1 MKKLIPCFN
10 KSVVLLNGF
19 IFCSSFIAFG
29 QVNEKTNVLFIMTD
43 QQRWDA
49 LRCAGNLEIKT
60 PNIDRLAKGG
70 VQFTNAY
77 SSCPVC
83 VPARSSIL
91 TGRTIFNTKVLG
103 NNDVDSDS
111 IPNVPTFDQ
120 ILSDNGYHTEY
131 YGKWHSPYKFASK
144 YNNVV
149 KTTGKSKMANV
160 PSTVDGFR
168 KYLDELGIPARDA
181 NANEVIDKM
190 SLRPY
195 IPLPIDGRYG
205 EQKEEVSTSENG
217 RKKDNRSEVSQAQ
230 NFGIFN
236 GLADGSLAAYE
247 GHEALEALKKMK
259 PGKSFSLTCSF
270 GPPHPPY
277 VVPKKYADLYNPGLL
292 SVPASINDNLQNAPY
307 QRNNTSFDLRFQNP
321 EMVQQMK
328 QVYYGMVT
336 QVDEW
341 VGKLLDE
348 LDRKGLT
355 ENTLVVFVSDHGE
368 MMGDHGLNSKM
379 KMYEGS
385 VHIPLIMRLPGR
397 IPAGEKVITPVSHH
411 DIFASI
417 LDYTGMKIPEN
428 DGRSLRK
435 LVDGKADPVDYAVS
449 VWGQIN
455 NGGPF
460 MLRKGDWKMI
470 VYLQMSDKKQKTV
483 SALYNLK
490 SDPLEMNNLI
500 GTNPEKSN
508 YEKVVSDLKS
518 TLKDWMIK
526 TKTPYI
532 KELEVT
538 EL

>member
-1 MKKLIPCFN
+1 MIPINYQLVTLFVAGVLSVTTAKSEQDKKNP
-10 KSVVLLNGF
+10 
-19 IFCSSFIAFG
+19 
-29 QVNEKTNVLFIMTD
+29 NVLMIMTD

-49 LRCAGNLEIKT
+49 LGCAGNSEIKT

-91 TGRTIFNTKVLG
+91 TGRTIFNVKVLG
-103 NNDVDSDS
+103 NGDIDNDD
-111 IPNVPTFDQ
+111 IPHIPTFDQ
-120 ILSDNGYHTEY
+120 ILADSGYRTEY
-131 YGKWHSPYKFASK
+131 YGKWHVPYQFASK
-144 YNNVV
+144 YENVV
-149 KTTGKSKMANV
+149 KTTGKSKLTNV

-168 KYLDELGIPARDA
+168 KYLDEIGVPARVA

-195 IPLPIDGRYG
+195 VPLPVDGRYG
-205 EQKEEVSTSENG
+205 IQNQEISTAENG
-217 RKKDNRSEVSQAQ
+217 KKKDNRQEASQAQ

-236 GLADGSLAAYE
+236 GPADGSLAAYE
-247 GHEALEALKKMK
+247 GHEALEALKKINPDK
-259 PGKSFSLTCSF
+259 PFSLTCSF
-270 GPPHPPY
+270 GPPHPPF
-277 VVPKKYADLYNPGLL
+277 VVPKKYADLYNPAEL
-292 SVPASINDNLQNAPY
+292 SIPLSINDDLQNAPY
-307 QRNNTSFDLRFQNP
+307 QRNNAPFDLRFQNP

-328 QVYYGMVT
+328 QVYYGMIT

-355 ENTLVVFVSDHGE
+355 ENTLILFVSDHGE

-385 VHIPLIMRLPGR
+385 AHIPLIMRLPEK
-397 IPAGEKVITPVSHH
+397 IPAGTKVNTPVSHH
-411 DIFASI
+411 DIFATI

-428 DGRSLRK
+428 DGRSLRN
-435 LVDGKADPVDYAVS
+435 LIDGKADPVDYAVS

-460 MLRKGDWKMI
+460 MVRKGDWKMI

-483 SALYNLK
+483 SNALYNLK

-500 GTNPEKSN
+500 GSNPEMLK
-508 YEKVVSDLKS
+508 YEKVANDLKS
-518 TLKDWMIK
+518 KLKEWMIQ
-526 TKTPYI
+526 TKTPYVG
-532 KELEVT
+532 ELDSTV
-538 EL
+538 L

>member
-1 MKKLIPCFN
+1 MNKIVRCSK

-19 IFCSSFIAFG
+19 IFCSAFISFG

-49 LRCAGNLEIKT
+49 LGCAGNLEIKT

-70 VQFTNAY
+70 VQFMNAY

-91 TGRTIFNTKVLG
+91 TGRTIFNVKVLG
-103 NNDVDSDS
+103 NGDIDNDD
-111 IPNVPTFDQ
+111 IPNIPTFDQ
-120 ILSDNGYHTEY
+120 VLSDNGYHTEY
-131 YGKWHSPYKFASK
+131 YGKWHAPYKFTSK
-144 YNNVV
+144 YDNVV
-149 KTTGKSKMANV
+149 SPTNKSKFTNV
-160 PSTVDGFR
+160 PGKVEGFR
-168 KYLDELGIPARDA
+168 KYLDKIGVIQRPA
-181 NANEVIDKM
+181 NANELIDNM

-195 IPLPIDGRYG
+195 VPLPIDGRYG
-205 EQKEEVSTSENG
+205 IKEVNIADDTNGKKPERQK
-217 RKKDNRSEVSQAQ
+217 VSQAE
-230 NFGIFN
+230 NFGIFHGPAN
-236 GLADGSLAAYE
+236 GSLAAYE
-247 GHEALEALKKMK
+247 GSEALEALKKMK

-277 VVPKKYADLYNPGLL
+277 VVPKKYADLYQPGLL

-385 VHIPLIMRLPGR
+385 VHIPLIMRLPGT
-397 IPAGEKVITPVSHH
+397 IPAGKKVNTPVSHH
-411 DIFASI
+411 DLFASI

-428 DGRSLRK
+428 DGRSLRN
-435 LVDGKADPVDYAVS
+435 LVDSKADPVDYAVS

-460 MLRKGDWKMI
+460 MIRKGDWKMI
-470 VYLQMSDKKQKTV
+470 VYLQISDKKQKTV

-500 GTNPEKSN
+500 GTNPEKSK
-508 YEKVVSDLKS
+508 YKKVVSDLKS

>member
-1 MKKLIPCFN
+1 MKLKTIGLTA
-10 KSVVLLNGF
+10 LA
-19 IFCSSFIAFG
+19 CSSFWPFISQG
-29 QVNEKTNVLFIMTD
+29 QGKHPNVLIIMTD

-49 LRCAGNLEIKT
+49 LGCAGNLEIKT
-60 PNIDRLAKGG
+60 PNMDRLAKGG
-70 VQFTNAY
+70 VQFMNAY
-77 SSCPVC
+77 SACPVC

-91 TGRTIFNTKVLG
+91 TGRTIFNVKVLG
-103 NNDVDSDS
+103 NGDIDNDD
-111 IPNVPTFDQ
+111 IPQIPTFDQ

-131 YGKWHSPYKFASK
+131 YGKWHVPYQFASK
-144 YNNVV
+144 YKNEV
-149 KTTGKSKMANV
+149 KTTGKSKFTNIQ
-160 PSTVDGFR
+160 TNVDGFR
-168 KYLDELGIPARDA
+168 EYLDKIGYAQRPA
-181 NANEVIDKM
+181 NANELIDNM

-195 IPLPIDGRYG
+195 VPLPIDGRYRL
-205 EQKEEVSTSENG
+205 KEENIADDLNG
-217 RKKDNRSEVSQAQ
+217 KKSKRQKVSQAE
-230 NFGIFN
+230 NFGIFQ
-236 GLADGSLAAYE
+236 GPADGSLAAYE
-247 GHEALEALKKMK
+247 GSEALEALKQMK

-270 GPPHPPY
+270 GPPHPPF
-277 VVPKKYADLYNPGLL
+277 VVPNQYATQYNAGKL
-292 SVPASINDNLQNAPY
+292 SVPKSINDDLQNAPY
-307 QRNNTSFDLRFQNP
+307 QRNNTPFDLRFQNP

-328 QVYYGMVT
+328 QVYYAMVT

-355 ENTLVVFVSDHGE
+355 ENTMVVFVSDHGE

-385 VHIPLIMRLPGR
+385 AHIPLIMRLPGI
-397 IPAGEKVITPVSHH
+397 IPAGTKVNTPVSHH
-411 DIFASI
+411 DLFATI

-428 DGRSLRK
+428 DGRSLRN

-460 MLRKGDWKMI
+460 MIRKGDWKMI
-470 VYLQMSDKKQKTV
+470 VYLQMSDKKPKSV
-483 SALYNLK
+483 SNALYNLK

-500 GTNPEKSN
+500 GSNPEKSK

-526 TKTPYI
+526 TKTPYVA
-532 KELEVT
+532 ELGNT
-538 EL
+538 IL